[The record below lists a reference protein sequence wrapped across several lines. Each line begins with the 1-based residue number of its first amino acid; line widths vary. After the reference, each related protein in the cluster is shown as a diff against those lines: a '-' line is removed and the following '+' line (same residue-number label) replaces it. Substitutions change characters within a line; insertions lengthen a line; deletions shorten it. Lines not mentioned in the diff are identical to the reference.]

1 MNNRQI
7 VKGLGRWLDSEILSQ
22 TGPGVKYGV
31 GVAAAML
38 SRRGEI
44 LLEEAKESEPVKLMG
59 LVRDGEYRLDE
70 LREDMLRNF
79 PEEGLRIKAETIN
92 QIINRALGKLGPILN
107 IQLTGSITVRKHDVE
122 TLFRFLMEE

>member
-7 VKGLGRWLDSEILSQ
+7 VKGLGRWLDSEILNQ

-44 LLEEAKESEPVKLMG
+44 LLEEAKESKPVKLMG

-70 LREDMLRNF
+70 LREDMLQNF